1 MLTVIRPKDAYVGS
15 TETMSLLQYRVEH
28 RREVA
33 RRGVDD
39 LQDLGGRGFPLQR
52 LVTLGFALDKVTL
65 QIGYEL
71 LGIG

>member
-1 MLTVIRPKDAYVGS
+1 MRAIPDDQKAEGGLAQAKR
-15 TETMSLLQYRVEH
+15 LFQHRVENRGEFAG
-28 RREVA
+28 RRI
-33 RRGVDD
+33 DD

-52 LVTLGFALDKVTL
+52 LVTLGFALGKLTS